1 MTTRGKGECDG
12 LTVFRVN
19 ELWPRMYSGMA
30 PIIRA
35 VLSSLIGEEDSK
47 DIEIVSNEVDIHADG
62 TWSIKYRHPSR
73 CVLPRVLPGNV
84 LSH

>member
-1 MTTRGKGECDG
+1 MTPT
-12 LTVFRVN
+12 
-19 ELWPRMYSGMA
+19 
-30 PIIRA
+30 IRA
-35 VLSSLIGEEDSK
+35 VLSNLLGEEDSK

-73 CVLPRVLPGNV
+73 CVLARVLPGSV